1 VTSERTVAKKL
12 RALMMRT
19 MPLMLTCQELEGFMV
34 DYIDGRLP
42 ERQRRKFDLHLRL
55 CRDCRRYIEAYKS
68 GITLC
73 QAAFAEPGGPL
84 PEDVPEELVKAILAA
99 REEDT

>member
-1 VTSERTVAKKL
+1 MTSGSTVARKL
-12 RALMMRT
+12 RGLMMRT

-34 DYIDGRLP
+34 DYLDGTLP

-55 CRDCRRYIEAYKS
+55 CRDCRRYIEAYKGS
-68 GITLC
+68 MTLC
-73 QAAFAEPGGPL
+73 QAAFAEPEGSL

>member
-1 VTSERTVAKKL
+1 MTSGRTVARKL

-34 DYIDGRLP
+34 DYLDGTLP
-42 ERQRRKFDLHLRL
+42 ERQRRKFNLHLSL
-55 CRDCRRYIEAYKS
+55 CRDCRRYIEAYKGS
-68 GITLC
+68 MTLC
-73 QAAFAEPGGPL
+73 QAAFAEHNAPL
-84 PEDVPEELVKAILAA
+84 PEDVPVELVTAILAA